1 MGLHKTKIMRTLII
15 SILFF
20 ASTALMAQDKY
31 ITRTG
36 HVSFFSEA
44 PMENIEAHNHQ
55 VTSILNTSNGDMV
68 FSMLMKGFE
77 FEKAL
82 MQEHFNES
90 YVESEKYPKS
100 TFKGTIENFSS
111 IDLTKDGSYDV
122 SVKGQLEI
130 HGISKEYTIN
140 GTLTKEGEKIKGD
153 SKFNIKVS
161 DHDIK
166 IPAGKVNNI
175 ADVLEITVETSYE
188 PYGK

>member
-1 MGLHKTKIMRTLII
+1 MVLLKTKHMKTIII
-15 SILFF
+15 SILIF
-20 ASTALMAQDKY
+20 ASASLMAQEKY

-55 VTSILNTSNGDMV
+55 VTSILNVTNGDMV

-90 YVESEKYPKS
+90 YVESEKFPKS
-100 TFKGTIENFSS
+100 TFKGSIQDFDMVNLKEGQKTEVEVKGDLKIHGVTKEYNVTGTIE
-111 IDLTKDGSYDV
+111 K
-122 SVKGQLEI
+122 
-130 HGISKEYTIN
+130 
-140 GTLTKEGEKIKGD
+140 KEGNIMAYAQ
-153 SKFNIKVS
+153 FPIKVA

-175 ADVLEITVETSYE
+175 AEEVEVTVDLSYE

>member
-1 MGLHKTKIMRTLII
+1 MRTILFLSFLII
-15 SILFF
+15 SITVF
-20 ASTALMAQDKY
+20 AQDKY

-36 HVSFFSEA
+36 HISFFSEA

-55 VTSILNTSNGDMV
+55 VTSILNTASGDMV

-90 YVESEKYPKS
+90 YVESEKFPKS
-100 TFKGTIENFSS
+100 TFKGVIQNFDA
-111 IDLTKDGSYDV
+111 IDLSKNGEYDV
-122 SVKGQLEI
+122 VVKGQLEI
-130 HGISKEYTIN
+130 HGESKEYSIN
-140 GTLTKEGEKIKGD
+140 GKLIREGNKIKGN
-153 SKFNIKVS
+153 SKFNVKVA
-161 DHDIK
+161 DHGIK

-175 ADVLEITVETSYE
+175 AEVVEVTVDISYE